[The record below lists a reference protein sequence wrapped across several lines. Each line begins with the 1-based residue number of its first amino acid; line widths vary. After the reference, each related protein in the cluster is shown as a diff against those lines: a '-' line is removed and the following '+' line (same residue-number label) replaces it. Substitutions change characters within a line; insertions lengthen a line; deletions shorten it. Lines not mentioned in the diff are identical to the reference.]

1 MKASM
6 HCESMKWAIPAMGM
20 LLAASATQAQMAK
33 GDCKYF
39 GNIITN
45 GVPSDYNT
53 YWNQASPENSGK
65 WSSVQSSVKST
76 SYNWSG
82 FQTVYD
88 WGKSTGNP
96 VKFHVLVWG
105 SQQPSDASSATISDI
120 QKWFEAVHTKFP
132 DLQQIDVVNEAYP
145 SHAPAQ
151 YKGVLK
157 TAAASDGIPSGDYDW
172 IFEAFKMARKLW
184 TDPAKTKLIYNDYN
198 TIEYDS
204 EYQWVVKL
212 AQAAKAQ
219 NIPIDAIG
227 CQAHDAYKVST
238 SSVKTK
244 IDGIAAVGFP
254 IYITEY
260 DIGES
265 DDTKQKNI
273 MQEQVTMYWNDPN
286 VKGVTYW
293 GIKAGQ
299 TWRTGTG
306 VETSSGAERPS
317 LTWLKSYLPANKGNC
332 GTDAIQVPV
341 ATLAPATA
349 PGMVMRNVNGRLVMG
364 IERNGQFTAMSAL
377 GRN

>member
-1 MKASM
+1 MEVFIKSAST
-6 HCESMKWAIPAMGM
+6 AR
-20 LLAASATQAQMAK
+20 LLAATLLVAAAAQAQMAK

-39 GNIITN
+39 GNIITSS
-45 GVPSDYNT
+45 VPSDYNT

-105 SQQPSDASSATISDI
+105 GQQPSDASSATLADI
-120 QKWFEAVHTKFP
+120 QKWFAAVHTKYP

-145 SHAPAQ
+145 SHAPAP
-151 YKGVLK
+151 YKGVLS
-157 TAAASDGIPSGDYDW
+157 TQAAKDGITGTYDW
-172 IFEAFKMARKLW
+172 IFEAFKMARALW

-204 EYQWVVKL
+204 EYQWVVNL
-212 AQAAKAQ
+212 AKAAKAQ

-260 DIGES
+260 DIGET

-332 GTDAIQVPV
+332 GTDAIEPPKVVPAVQV
-341 ATLAPATA
+341 AHTGL
-349 PGMVMRNVNGRLVMG
+349 MVRNIDGRLVTG
-364 IERNGQFTAMSAL
+364 IEREGQFQAVSAL
-377 GRN
+377 GVH